1 MKASIYHASIFFPFI
16 GIFSSV
22 IRKKTLFIVRI
33 SATVGFITG
42 NWNGAAMASVDETD
56 RAILTALR
64 ENSRQPY
71 VDLAKTVGVSERT
84 IRTRVRRLEEDG
96 IIRGYTIRE
105 TGIGLT
111 ALVRMKVGAGVEIGT
126 LAGEFANW
134 KGVESVY
141 EISGEA
147 DLVAVVHVDDT
158 VSLRELLD
166 RMWLTAPAEIAS
178 TTTELVLEQY

>member
-1 MKASIYHASIFFPFI
+1 MKGSIYHASIFFPFI

-22 IRKKTLFIVRI
+22 IRKKNLFIVRI

-166 RMWLTAPAEIAS
+166 RMWLTGPAEIVS
-178 TTTELVLEQY
+178 TTT

>member
-1 MKASIYHASIFFPFI
+1 
-16 GIFSSV
+16 
-22 IRKKTLFIVRI
+22 
-33 SATVGFITG
+33 
-42 NWNGAAMASVDETD
+42 MAGVDATD

-64 ENSRQPY
+64 ENSRQSF
-71 VDLAKTVGVSERT
+71 VDLAKVIGVSERT
-84 IRTRVRRLEEDG
+84 IRTRVRKLEENG

-111 ALVRMKVGAGVEIGT
+111 ALVRMKVGPGSEIGT

-134 KGVESVY
+134 EGIECVY

-147 DLVAVVHVDDT
+147 DLVAVIHVDDT
-158 VSLRELLD
+158 VKLRELLD
-166 RMWLTAPAEIAS
+166 RMWLAAPAEIAS

>member
-1 MKASIYHASIFFPFI
+1 MA
-16 GIFSSV
+16 GI
-22 IRKKTLFIVRI
+22 
-33 SATVGFITG
+33 
-42 NWNGAAMASVDETD
+42 DETD

-64 ENSRQPY
+64 NNSRQSF
-71 VDLAKTVGVSERT
+71 VELAKVIEVSERT
-84 IRTRVRRLEEDG
+84 IRTRVRKLEENG

-111 ALVRMKVGAGVEIGT
+111 ALVRMKVGPGAEIGT

-134 KGVESVY
+134 DGIECVY
-141 EISGEA
+141 EISGDA

-158 VSLRELLD
+158 VKLRELLD
-166 RMWLTAPAEIAS
+166 RMWLAAPAEIAS

>member
-1 MKASIYHASIFFPFI
+1 MA
-16 GIFSSV
+16 
-22 IRKKTLFIVRI
+22 FIVRI

-42 NWNGAAMASVDETD
+42 NWDGGAMASVDETD

>member
-1 MKASIYHASIFFPFI
+1 
-16 GIFSSV
+16 
-22 IRKKTLFIVRI
+22 
-33 SATVGFITG
+33 
-42 NWNGAAMASVDETD
+42 MASVDETD

-111 ALVRMKVGAGVEIGT
+111 ALIRMKVGPGAVSYTHLT
-126 LAGEFANW
+126 LPTKA
-134 KGVESVY
+134 
-141 EISGEA
+141 
-147 DLVAVVHVDDT
+147 
-158 VSLRELLD
+158 
-166 RMWLTAPAEIAS
+166 
-178 TTTELVLEQY
+178 